1 MRNVRITYFIAFAS
15 WALVSCTRSGTG
27 GVGSTLALHDLDD
40 VSGAEL
46 TDEGRLADRTED
58 QSQMGVRVRDD
69 GSILIGG
76 TEDGEVMLEGKPEG
90 LYNRLFGDREEE
102 EVEQEVEEELFSE

>member
-1 MRNVRITYFIAFAS
+1 MRNVRITYFIAFTS

-27 GVGSTLALHDLDD
+27 GVGATTAFHDLDD

-46 TDEGRLADRTED
+46 TEDGRLADRAED
-58 QSQMGVRVRDD
+58 QSEMGVRVRDD

-102 EVEQEVEEELFSE
+102 QQEEEVDEDEEE